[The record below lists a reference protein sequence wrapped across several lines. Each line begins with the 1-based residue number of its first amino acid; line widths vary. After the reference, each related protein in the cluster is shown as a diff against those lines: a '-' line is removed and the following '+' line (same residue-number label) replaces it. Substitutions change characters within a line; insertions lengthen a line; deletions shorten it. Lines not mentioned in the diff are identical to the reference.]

1 MITGTQ
7 DYLEILFKEYNQ
19 TGHRVD
25 EVKQILKERPVSFN
39 LDAYRAELKEL
50 KKSMADTV
58 KDLVELGVD
67 KNNVQWLGLD
77 D

>member
-1 MITGTQ
+1 MIRGTQ

-19 TGHRVD
+19 TGHRID

-39 LDAYRAELKEL
+39 LEAYAEELNSL
-50 KKSMADTV
+50 KKRMQDTV
-58 KDLVELGVD
+58 KDLVDLGVD
-67 KNNVQWLGLD
+67 KSNVQWLGLD